1 MKNLLLCAVFIIV
14 PLLTNAQQKDWAVG
28 AKLGEPAG
36 INITRYL
43 DRKAISVNIGTY
55 GGFWGTSRAHG
66 SRPYQNTGLAIN
78 VDLLMYPELFKSDK
92 FKVFYGGGLQVNS
105 RRSYPD
111 RLFPNYEKTISLGA
125 NALAGIEYFPSSSPI
140 SFFLDAGFYTELV
153 PLPLFSHIQSGIGA
167 RFNF

>member
-1 MKNLLLCAVFIIV
+1 MKKIPLLFLLLSPTFVFS
-14 PLLTNAQQKDWAVG
+14 QQKNWAFG

-36 INITRYL
+36 FNITKYL
-43 DRKAISVNIGTY
+43 DDNKAIQLNFGTY
-55 GGFWGTSRAHG
+55 GGFWGQSRAHG

-78 VDLLMYPELFKSDK
+78 ANLLLYPEVFTSQKIK
-92 FKVFYGGGLQVNS
+92 AFYGAGLQVNS

-125 NALAGIEYFPSSSPI
+125 NALAGLEYFPESSPI
-140 SFFLDAGFYTELV
+140 SFFVDAGFYLEVV
-153 PLPLFSHIQSGIGA
+153 PLPLFSHFQSGIGA